1 MPTVNGPDEITTLA
15 GTADRV
21 IYLNNSGDVTELAL
35 GATDTVLTSQGTTS
49 APTFSAPAAGGAWTL
64 EAADT
69 TERGFTNSSD
79 AQLFQITGLNIAAAK
94 PLKIFAQIY
103 GTVDQSAWTSSPTF
117 YVRGFNGTQ
126 IASFGPQFL
135 ADGGKTYLWQFEL
148 TWGPRETVSG
158 REYGYINMVLGS
170 SQRDT
175 GNPTGAFGAGSS
187 GSSRVQAQPSDS
199 SVPTTS
205 AITSIEFG
213 TIGYSTDQFYCKNVF
228 VYSLAVS

>member
-1 MPTVNGPDEITTLA
+1 MPTVNGPDEITTLT

-21 IYLNNSGDVTELAL
+21 IYLDNSGDVTELAL
-35 GATDTVLTSQGTTS
+35 GAAATVLTSQGTTS

-79 AQLFQITGLNIAAAK
+79 AQLFQITGLSIAAAK
-94 PLKIFAQIY
+94 PLKIFGQIY
-103 GTVDQSAWTSSPTF
+103 GTVANAAWSSSPTF
-117 YVRGFNGTQ
+117 YIRGFNGTQ
-126 IASFGPQFL
+126 IADYGAQFL
-135 ADGGKTYLWQFEL
+135 ADGGSTYLWQFEL

-158 REYGYINMVLGS
+158 REYGYINTAIGS
-170 SQRDT
+170 SQKDT
-175 GNPTGAFGAGSS
+175 GSPIGAFGAGSS
-187 GSSRVQAQPSDS
+187 SGSRVWAGPSNV

-213 TIGYSTDQFYCKNVF
+213 TIGYSTNQFYCKNVF

>member
-1 MPTVNGPDEITTLA
+1 MPTVNGPDEITTLT

-21 IYLNNSGDVTELAL
+21 IYLNSSGDVTELAL
-35 GATDTVLTSQGTTS
+35 GAANTVLTSQGATS
-49 APTFSAPAAGGAWTL
+49 APTFAAAGGGAWTL

-79 AQLFQITGLNIAAAK
+79 AQLFQITGLSIAAEK
-94 PLKIFAQIY
+94 PLKIFAYLYQ
-103 GTVDQSAWTSSPTF
+103 TVDQSGWTTSPTF

-126 IASFGPQFL
+126 IADYGPQFY
-135 ADGGKTYLWQFEL
+135 ADSNNKYIWQYEI
-148 TWGPRETVSG
+148 TWGPRESPSSRNYAYANTVTAG
-158 REYGYINMVLGS
+158 VIRDNGS
-170 SQRDT
+170 TSST
-175 GNPTGAFGAGSS
+175 YATWS
-187 GSSRVQAQPSDS
+187 GSMPYTQANPSNS

-205 AITSIEFG
+205 TITSIEFG